1 MRKATVLSQ
10 SLMPRSRTSSS
21 PARTRRPAT
30 AGRPGSS
37 ARREKRPRGPGR
49 RTMTPLLGLTAVE
62 LEARA
67 LARELELPLLPTFP
81 FPAFGHATLR
91 VAPVGLRAVLC
102 DSRWPS
108 LLEGLGA
115 PLVVSAG
122 VCGALDPRLAPGD
135 LVIPERVIDARG
147 SSFQISVSHHHEA
160 LSRLS
165 PPACADALVTANR
178 VVATAEAKASLFA
191 SSGAAAVDMESAII
205 VERAARA
212 GYPALVVRA
221 VSDDSRQN
229 LPTELVGLVD
239 SEGKLRVGRALALTV
254 THPMTLPSA
263 LGLGRRTRRALR
275 AVARV
280 LAGLVA

>member
-1 MRKATVLSQ
+1 M
-10 SLMPRSRTSSS
+10 
-21 PARTRRPAT
+21 
-30 AGRPGSS
+30 
-37 ARREKRPRGPGR
+37 PGR
-49 RTMTPLLGLTAVE
+49 QTMTPLLVLTAVE
-62 LEARA
+62 LEARV
-67 LARELELPLLPTFP
+67 LARELELPILQSFP
-81 FPAFGHATLR
+81 YPVFGHGTLR
-91 VAPVGLRAVLC
+91 VASVGLRAALC
-102 DSRWPS
+102 ESRWAG
-108 LLEGLGA
+108 LLAGLGA

-122 VCGALDPRLAPGD
+122 VCGALHPRLAPGD
-135 LVIPERVIDARG
+135 LVIPDRVIDAEG
-147 SSFQISVSHHHEA
+147 VSSHISASHHREA

-165 PPACADALVTANR
+165 APVCTDPLATTNR
-178 VVATAEAKASLFA
+178 VVATTEAKASLFA

-239 SEGKLRVGRALALTV
+239 SEGKLRVARALALTI
-254 THPMTLPSA
+254 TRPMTLPSA

>member
-1 MRKATVLSQ
+1 
-10 SLMPRSRTSSS
+10 
-21 PARTRRPAT
+21 
-30 AGRPGSS
+30 
-37 ARREKRPRGPGR
+37 
-49 RTMTPLLGLTAVE
+49 MTPLLVLTAVE
-62 LEARA
+62 LEARV
-67 LARELELPLLPTFP
+67 LARELELPLLPAFP

-108 LLEGLGA
+108 LLEGFGA

-135 LVIPERVIDARG
+135 LVIPERVTDARG
-147 SSFQISVSHHHEA
+147 ASCQISVWHHRQA

-165 PPACADALVTANR
+165 AAVCTGPLVTADR
-178 VVATAEAKASLFA
+178 VVATTEAKASLFA
-191 SSGAAAVDMESAII
+191 SSGASAVDMESAII
-205 VERAARA
+205 VECAARS
-212 GYPALVVRA
+212 GYPPLVVRA

-229 LPTELVGLVD
+229 LPAELVGLVD
-239 SEGKLRVGRALALTV
+239 TEGRLRVGRALALTV
-254 THPMTLPSA
+254 TRPMTLPTA